1 MSWSVLLTI
10 VLLVAAGIAALTYFA
25 VNGTGRRV
33 RRRSG
38 GVITNIRFDFE

>member
-1 MSWSVLLTI
+1 MSWSLLLTI
-10 VLLVAAGIAALTYFA
+10 VLLTAAGLVALTYVA

-38 GVITNIRFDFE
+38 GVITNIRFY